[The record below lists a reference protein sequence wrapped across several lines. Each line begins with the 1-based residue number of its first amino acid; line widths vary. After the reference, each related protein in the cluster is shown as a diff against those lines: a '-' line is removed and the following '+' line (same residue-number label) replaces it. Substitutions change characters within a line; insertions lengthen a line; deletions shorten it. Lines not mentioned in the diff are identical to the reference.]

1 MLLRCLYE
9 ISLSFPRFL
18 TFSPCIILLCICV
31 ITHAD
36 PCSFACRSE
45 CSHHHYSAST
55 MSEHSTRA
63 AVTVTVI
70 NAVLVADCC
79 ALRPP

>member
-45 CSHHHYSAST
+45 CSHHQVSNCCL
-55 MSEHSTRA
+55 
-63 AVTVTVI
+63 AVIPLQPCRQLLSVNDV
-70 NAVLVADCC
+70 
-79 ALRPP
+79 